1 MGLMGLIDILF
12 VMVINFL
19 LNVGKI
25 IIIIVTI
32 GTILFLMLFIALAIY
47 GVVFLR

>member
-1 MGLMGLIDILF
+1 MGLMGLIDVLF
-12 VMVINFL
+12 VMVTNFL
-19 LNVGKI
+19 SNVGKI

-32 GTILFLMLFIALAIY
+32 GTILFLLLFIALAIY

>member
-1 MGLMGLIDILF
+1 MGLMGLIDVLF
-12 VMVINFL
+12 IVVINFL
-19 LNVGKI
+19 SNFGKI
-25 IIIIVTI
+25 IIIIITI